1 MQPEVGVTFA
11 ALEPVN
17 ATPGRYRVASIG
29 PISSGEPAR
38 FGVAFGELI
47 HEPLPHAG
55 DVVTM
60 HYATEPSLDGV
71 SAVIGGGPQLLRDGA
86 WYEDPHAPAPDER
99 DVRWPVVAVARL
111 PDERVLF
118 VSADGRHPERAVGM
132 TRPEF
137 AKMLQAFGAIDAF
150 ALDSGGSVTM
160 VARTPFSSD
169 VQVRNRPSDDD
180 GERFI
185 SNGLFVYSSAA
196 PDATPA
202 PRVVMRNGVTL
213 H

>member
-1 MQPEVGVTFA
+1 MPRVGETIAVTYALDPPVEHPVA
-11 ALEPVN
+11 A
-17 ATPGRYRVASIG
+17 
-29 PISSGEPAR
+29 
-38 FGVAFGELI
+38 
-47 HEPLPHAG
+47 
-55 DVVTM
+55 
-60 HYATEPSLDGV
+60 
-71 SAVIGGGPQLLRDGA
+71 IGGGPLLLKGGA
-86 WYEDPHAPAPDER
+86 WFEDKHAPAPDER